1 MTISR
6 QEYLKEELTKL
17 REILPDAEYF
27 LQKYERAVSNNKENT
42 EDFAANFKISL
53 MSFYLSSTIKYIN
66 YKMELEEILKSY

>member
-6 QEYLKEELTKL
+6 AEYLKEELDKL
-17 REILPDAEYF
+17 REIIPEAEDF
-27 LQKYERAVSNNKENT
+27 LYKYEKAVSNNEENT
-42 EDFAANFKISL
+42 KDFAVNFKINA